1 MFSLLVVY
9 ACCGRGIAPTQM
21 LGVSERATS
30 RSSIVMRYAKAM
42 NVMDGNP
49 RHFETSHA

>member
-9 ACCGRGIAPTQM
+9 ACCGRGVAPTQM
-21 LGVSERATS
+21 LGDAERATS
-30 RSSIVMRYAKAM
+30 RSSTVMRHAKATS
-42 NVMDGNP
+42 VMDGNP